1 MRISPRFHGVV
12 ALALTLALGPGR
24 VDARISVAATTGSL
38 GGIAEAVGGD
48 LVTVTVLADP
58 SEDPHFVDARPNL
71 VMVLHSADLLV
82 SVGLELEVGWLPG
95 LERAARNPK
104 IAAGQPGRFEAATAL
119 PKLLEVPT
127 GRLDRAQGD
136 VHPGGNPHFLYDPR
150 RAAEVGHALAQR
162 LAALDPKNAGQYVL
176 AAQKFADD
184 CRALGLRE
192 QQRFA
197 ALPPDRRVVVTYHA
211 SWVYLLDWLGLEVAT
226 TVEPKPGVS
235 PSPAH
240 VAQVLQIVR
249 ARGVRVILQEE
260 YYPRGTSETL
270 AKLTGAQLLL
280 LEGTARSGPGQGY
293 LAHVQRMTEQVHAA
307 LSR

>member
-1 MRISPRFHGVV
+1 MRISPWFQWFV
-12 ALALTLALGPGR
+12 AIGLAVWVGR
-24 VDARISVAATTGSL
+24 ADARLSVAATTGSL
-38 GGIAEAVGGD
+38 GGIVEAVGGD
-48 LVTVTVLADP
+48 LVQVTVLADP

-71 VMVLHSADLLV
+71 VVVLHGADLLV

-95 LERAARNPK
+95 LERAARNPR

-150 RAAEVGHALAQR
+150 RAAEVGYALAQR
-162 LAALDPKNAGQYVL
+162 LAALDPSNAGRYVL
-176 AAQKFADD
+176 AAQKFAEA
-184 CRALGLRE
+184 CLALGARE
-192 QQRFA
+192 LQRFS
-197 ALPPDRRVVVTYHA
+197 ALPAQRRVVVTYHA
-211 SWVYLLDWLGLEVAT
+211 SWVYLLEWLGLDAAT

-240 VAQVLQIVR
+240 VAQVLNIVR

-280 LEGTARSGPGQGY
+280 LEGSARPGPAQGY
-293 LAHVQRMTEQVHAA
+293 LTHVQRLTEQVHAA